1 MPTLFT
7 QGDLFAAKGVRA
19 FAQGCNCAG
28 AMGKGIAVGFKLRY
42 PKMFAEYRQKC
53 REGTFLLGDVM
64 VWSDGRD
71 RVQPRDPGAL
81 EDSGGAAGVDEGRPH
96 DGVASH
102 GSASRPRRSA
112 SHRCWTWRARLG
124 GRAPCA
130 ARGWCRLA
138 RRAGGVRDVRFGQND
153 PRTEARALDLSAPTA
168 RPSQRRSRRHVR
180 GRTRLVRSCPRGEPR

>member
-64 VWSDGRD
+64 VWSDGREIVFNLGTQAHW
-71 RVQPRDPGAL
+71 RTAAELPAL
-81 EDSGGAAGVDEGRPH
+81 TKAVRTMVS
-96 DGVASH
+96 
-102 GSASRPRRSA
+102 
-112 SHRCWTWRARLG
+112 
-124 GRAPCA
+124 
-130 ARGWCRLA
+130 LA
-138 RRAGGVRDVRFGQND
+138 
-153 PRTEARALDLSAPTA
+153 TEARLDRVALPRIGAGLGGLDWADV
-168 RPSQRRSRRHVR
+168 RHVLQEA
-180 GRTRLVRSCPRGEPR
+180 GAASPVELVVFETYVPAKTTRAPKRVPSI